1 MTQEFT
7 KPGAGERVKQ
17 LGFLLKNT
25 VTIIG
30 RDTGIVG
37 PWRRAAVYAA
47 VMVTLFFAAIFAIA
61 VDRGGL
67 GTLLLVVALL
77 MFVYKYFFY
86 VRQDMAQSWLVAES
100 VRGRKASLA
109 DARKR
114 VGGLRGR
121 VWVLGWCALLFA
133 YIGSKAAQES
143 KGIKGLIVKVTL
155 WALTEVWDLARHFL
169 TPAVTVDD
177 CSLKEG
183 VGKMKDLRHAV
194 PETLVGV
201 FGIDIA
207 GGAAGTLI
215 TPVYTVLIVL
225 AIGAGLLVG
234 DSFAAFHFGDLGEM
248 FSDSPPAWLDGRHF
262 SWLPLLVALWLCKL
276 LGAVLQRV
284 VESLK
289 NIYFTLFYMRLAHAE
304 EIAPELQ
311 GELEGFLK
319 MERPEE
325 AAASS

>member
-7 KPGAGERVKQ
+7 RPGAGERVKQ
-17 LGFLLKNT
+17 LGYLLKNT
-25 VTIIG
+25 VTIVG
-30 RDTGIVG
+30 RYTGIVG

-47 VMVTLFFAAIFAIA
+47 VMVTMFFAAIFAIA

-67 GTLLLVVALL
+67 GTLLLLAALL

-121 VWVLGWCALLFA
+121 VWVLGWCSLLFA

-143 KGIKGLIVKVTL
+143 KGIRGLIVKVTL

-234 DSFAAFHFGDLGEM
+234 DSIAAFHFGGLGDV

-262 SWLPLLVALWLCKL
+262 SWLPLLLALWLCKL

-284 VESLK
+284 VEDRKSTRLNSSHVAISYAVFCLK
-289 NIYFTLFYMRLAHAE
+289 NRTT
-304 EIAPELQ
+304 
-311 GELEGFLK
+311 
-319 MERPEE
+319 
-325 AAASS
+325 